1 MIKKQV
7 LTMEV
12 DDLAAYQNEVEDAIL
27 AHHETPKKRPA
38 LDNSSVSPIAINSTA
53 METHM

>member
-1 MIKKQV
+1 MIKVQGVPV
-7 LTMEV
+7 LKENDMS
-12 DDLAAYQNEVEDAIL
+12 AYRQENESL
-27 AHHETPKKRPA
+27 LKHKTPTKRPA